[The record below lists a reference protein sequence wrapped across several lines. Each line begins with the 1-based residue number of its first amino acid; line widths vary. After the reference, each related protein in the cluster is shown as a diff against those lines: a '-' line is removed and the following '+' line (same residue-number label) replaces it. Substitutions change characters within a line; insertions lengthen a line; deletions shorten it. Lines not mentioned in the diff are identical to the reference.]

1 MNVEPQDDDP
11 LAELRRR
18 ATLREFTFVSG
29 APVVGG
35 LMARLRA
42 AWNSVATK
50 WQARPVM
57 AQQSAFN
64 RALADWLAQPPNAAE
79 VDERLIAQDHRQ
91 TALSGE
97 MARLTAQARWARGE
111 RAERRPRLAYF
122 SPLPPSPSG
131 IADYSAELLPHLAEL
146 ADITLFSDQ
155 PEVDI
160 LGLPSYATG
169 DYPALRHAFDLPLYQ
184 MGNSDRHEA
193 MFAMMMQYP
202 GVVVLHDYFL
212 HHFIHYHT
220 VGRGDWP
227 GYEREMAYA
236 GGRDGR
242 RRARAIRDNQAT
254 FPLFDEPLNARLID
268 AAVGLI
274 VHSDFAARR
283 ARAARPGLRAAV
295 IAAPVAPHPGRSR
308 RAQLGVADDAVIFGS
323 FGQLTAEKRID
334 TALRAF
340 RRVREQYPHSRFLLA
355 GGAQP
360 DIDLPRL
367 LADLQLADAVI
378 AIGHVAELGEFVDWI
393 HTADVVVNLR
403 QPTVGE
409 TSAVALRALA
419 AARPVV
425 VYDHGWYAELPDAVA
440 LKVPPG
446 DEDALFAAMERLAA
460 SAALRRALG
469 EAGEA
474 YIQAHHQPQQVARA
488 TIDFVLT
495 ILAGGSA
502 YA

>member
-283 ARAARPGLRAAV
+283 ARAARPGLRL
-295 IAAPVAPHPGRSR
+295 S
-308 RAQLGVADDAVIFGS
+308 L
-323 FGQLTAEKRID
+323 
-334 TALRAF
+334 
-340 RRVREQYPHSRFLLA
+340 
-355 GGAQP
+355 
-360 DIDLPRL
+360 
-367 LADLQLADAVI
+367 
-378 AIGHVAELGEFVDWI
+378 I
-393 HTADVVVNLR
+393 H
-403 QPTVGE
+403 
-409 TSAVALRALA
+409 
-419 AARPVV
+419 
-425 VYDHGWYAELPDAVA
+425 
-440 LKVPPG
+440 
-446 DEDALFAAMERLAA
+446 
-460 SAALRRALG
+460 
-469 EAGEA
+469 
-474 YIQAHHQPQQVARA
+474 I
-488 TIDFVLT
+488 
-495 ILAGGSA
+495 
-502 YA
+502 